1 MTTSQTR
8 RTTIRQLAG
17 RTAAAVIVAGM
28 AACGTSSSHDVTASS
43 QTVPGTSRPTHDT
56 AATAMPTTTIP
67 ATAVDKPTTTSLA
80 PRPSGTTDE
89 LVTVSGGHLHLRCS
103 GSGATTVVLIAG
115 WNDDHTS
122 FSTIDATLA
131 VSTRVCSYD
140 KFGTGT
146 SDPAPNPQ
154 RFSTQATDL
163 HELLRLT
170 NEPGPYVVVGHSFG
184 GDIAVS
190 FASKFH
196 DEVRGLL
203 LLDATPTTWNSVL
216 CAVLDDGAAFA
227 TGLAGVCAMQADP
240 SNNAEGIEG
249 PSAFAEMDGIASLG
263 SLPLIVDAAADR
275 GYSDQGASPELATQ
289 LTDAWNA
296 GQRHWVSLS
305 SQGELVEVP
314 DTGHYIHIAQPDL
327 VVEQVTSLLA

>member
-1 MTTSQTR
+1 
-8 RTTIRQLAG
+8 
-17 RTAAAVIVAGM
+17 M
-28 AACGTSSSHDVTASS
+28 AACGTSSSHDVTSSS
-43 QTVPGTSRPTHDT
+43 QIDPGPTNDT
-56 AATAMPTTTIP
+56 AAPAMPATTIP
-67 ATAVDKPTTTSLA
+67 ATPVDKPTTTSLA
-80 PRPSGTTDE
+80 TRPSATTDE
-89 LVTVSGGHLHLRCS
+89 VVAISGGHLHIRCS

-122 FSTIDATLA
+122 FNTIDTTLTA
-131 VSTRVCSYD
+131 STRVCSYD

-146 SDPAPNPQ
+146 SDPALDPQ

-163 HELLRLT
+163 HELLRLA

-184 GDIAVS
+184 GDVAVT
-190 FASKFH
+190 FASTFH

-216 CAVLDDGAAFA
+216 CAVPNDGTAFA
-227 TGLAGVCAMQADP
+227 TGLAGVCAMQAET

-263 SLPLIVDAAADR
+263 SLPLIVDTAADL

-296 GQRHWVSLS
+296 GQQHWVSLS

-314 DTGHYIHIAQPDL
+314 DTGHYIHIDQPGL
-327 VVEQVTSLLA
+327 VVEQVTSLLS